1 LILEKEMKNRPFVG
15 VAVIVQKNGKVLL
28 GQRKN
33 AHGAGIWAFPGGH
46 LEYREAIEAC
56 AIREVFEETN
66 LTVKDIK
73 HIAFTNDIFRQEK
86 KHYVTLFVSAQYDS
100 GDLEIKEPDKCEKWD
115 WFHWDKYPEPMFLPL
130 KNFIQQGHH
139 LNQILKP
146 E

>member
-1 LILEKEMKNRPFVG
+1 MNNRPFVG
-15 VAVIVQKNGKVLL
+15 VAVIVQKDGKVLL

-33 AHGAGIWAFPGGH
+33 SHGSGTWAFPGGH
-46 LEYREAIEAC
+46 LEYHETIEAC

-66 LTVKDIK
+66 LAIK
-73 HIAFTNDIFRQEK
+73 NINHIAYTNDIFRQEH

-115 WFHWDKYPEPMFLPL
+115 WFHWDKLPEPMFLPL

-139 LNQILKP
+139 LDQIYHKNKV
-146 E
+146 